1 MVRCN
6 LAKLLEERN
15 LKITKVSKDTGISR
29 TTLTSLAKGHS
40 KGFSYDVLDS
50 LCYYLKVG
58 IGELLVWGNDY
69 NIPNVIG
76 VCSEGLDDLVLNS
89 KLSEGGTVTNFKVS
103 KEKGTEVSF
112 SLLDSDGNRFNFNLT
127 NKE

>member
-1 MVRCN
+1 M
-6 LAKLLEERN
+6 LL
-15 LKITKVSKDTGISR
+15 LKSE
-29 TTLTSLAKGHS
+29 
-40 KGFSYDVLDS
+40 
-50 LCYYLKVG
+50 

-112 SLLDSDGNRFNFNLT
+112 SLLDNDGNRFNFNLS